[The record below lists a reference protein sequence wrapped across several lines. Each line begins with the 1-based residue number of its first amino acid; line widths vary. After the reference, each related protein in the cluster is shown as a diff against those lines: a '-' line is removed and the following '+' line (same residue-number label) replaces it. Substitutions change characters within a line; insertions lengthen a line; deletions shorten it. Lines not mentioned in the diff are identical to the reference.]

1 MISIQMKILLLH
13 VSLHHFSRVFPSMFD
28 MFVGGV
34 CSSGET
40 AYETLLRE
48 LNEEIGLDFTAA
60 SSLRNVPEDSS
71 KVEGIEDKIKIM
83 KEKNPYYDKI
93 GVGRM
98 FQDEG
103 AFQAF
108 MRSSNMSQ
116 KEKKNILISS
126 SIQAVSDAAVSC
138 GNSISYLGLT
148 TVETSHNHC
157 IVDCYAAICTT
168 QFAESITFQDGEI
181 EWGEWSTLDALNSML
196 QDREKEF
203 VPDGM
208 QVWNALPGMM
218 R

>member
-1 MISIQMKILLLH
+1 
-13 VSLHHFSRVFPSMFD
+13 MFD

-48 LNEEIGLDFTAA
+48 LNEEIGLDFTA
-60 SSLRNVPEDSS
+60 SSSQNVPKNVTENAPENVPKDNL
-71 KVEGIEDKIKIM
+71 KDGGIETETEIVKK
-83 KEKNPYYDKI
+83 KNAYSDKI

-98 FQDEG
+98 FQTEEE
-103 AFQAF
+103 FQTF
-108 MRSSNMSQ
+108 MKNPNMTQ
-116 KEKKNILISS
+116 KEKKNILVSS
-126 SIQAVSDAAVSC
+126 LIQSVSDATVSC

-148 TVETSHNHC
+148 TIETSYNHC

-181 EWGEWSTLDALNSML
+181 EWGEWATLDALNSML
-196 QDREKEF
+196 RDREKEF

-208 QVWNALPGMM
+208 QVWDAIPSMINK
-218 R
+218 

>member
-1 MISIQMKILLLH
+1 MILLLH
-13 VSLHHFSRVFPSMFD
+13 VSLHPISRVFPSMFD

-40 AYETLLRE
+40 VHETLLRE
-48 LNEEIGLDFTAA
+48 LNEEIGLDFTA
-60 SSLRNVPEDSS
+60 SSLRNVPENSS
-71 KVEGIEDKIKIM
+71 KDEGVEDEMEIM
-83 KEKNPYYDKI
+83 RKKNPYYDKI

-98 FQDEG
+98 FLDEE

-108 MRSSNMSQ
+108 MRNSNMTQ

-126 SIQAVSDAAVSC
+126 SVQAVSDSAASC
-138 GNSISYLGLT
+138 GNSISYLGST
-148 TVETSHNHC
+148 TIETSYNHC
-157 IVDCYAAICTT
+157 IVDCYAAICTK

-208 QVWNALPGMM
+208 QVWNALPGMI